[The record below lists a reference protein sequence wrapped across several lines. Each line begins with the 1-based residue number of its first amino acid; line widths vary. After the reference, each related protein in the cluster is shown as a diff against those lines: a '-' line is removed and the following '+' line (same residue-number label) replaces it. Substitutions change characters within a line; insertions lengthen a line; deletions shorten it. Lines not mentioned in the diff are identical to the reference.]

1 MREIRTRKT
10 PNTNTFQA
18 VCFKKRFLENILKKS
33 VEKPQKCSTKILFW
47 LFQNKYHENTLNAVF
62 IELQT
67 YNLCYYSV
75 KGLSCAFALFSL
87 GTLFIPSSRI
97 AFCMETSTE
106 KKKILQTAQYTK
118 TPSLAS
124 FWCFYCLLWAY
135 YITLSISSSGPMV
148 DFEQVHVSCDPCHFL
163 NPFRTNV
170 LLYFNPFLVNVL
182 VLNHL
187 KILESLSMFG
197 SACCRIRASIKIN
210 GSICKEEH

>member
-1 MREIRTRKT
+1 MREISTRKT

-47 LFQNKYHENTLNAVF
+47 LFQNKYHKNTLNAVF

-135 YITLSISSSGPMV
+135 LLVVLWLTLNKYMLAASLV
-148 DFEQVHVSCDPCHFL
+148 TFWTHF
-163 NPFRTNV
+163 V
-170 LLYFNPFLVNVL
+170 LTFSF
-182 VLNHL
+182 
-187 KILESLSMFG
+187 ILTHFWSMF
-197 SACCRIRASIKIN
+197 SF
-210 GSICKEEH
+210 